1 MCVCVSA
8 STHNVDVVLEQWSSS
23 ESGREEYEERP
34 DDGGVRTA
42 TLCGRCDKTSLL
54 QRPHYTMYI
63 HCIHC
68 CILGVVVCKTLYYK
82 SYHARQVLAMQL
94 YVVSLVPAR
103 PLCIHVAFKLF
114 RGGRSEQKMSR

>member
-54 QRPHYTMYI
+54 QRPHYTIMTVY
-63 HCIHC
+63 
-68 CILGVVVCKTLYYK
+68 TLYTLL
-82 SYHARQVLAMQL
+82 HAGGGCVQDLVL
-94 YVVSLVPAR
+94 
-103 PLCIHVAFKLF
+103 
-114 RGGRSEQKMSR
+114 